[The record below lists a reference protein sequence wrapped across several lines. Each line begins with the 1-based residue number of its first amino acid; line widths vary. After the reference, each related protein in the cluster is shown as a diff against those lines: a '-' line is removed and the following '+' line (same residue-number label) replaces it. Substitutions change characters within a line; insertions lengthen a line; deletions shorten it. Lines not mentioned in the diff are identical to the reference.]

1 MAAPGGMTQMGL
13 GIVVNARDM
22 ASGPFRMMNRNFNT
36 LVGGVGRG
44 AAVMTGAF
52 AVIAAGAASL
62 AAGLEILRGAFN
74 LAEVAGQFEQ
84 TMVSVGAI
92 SRASAQEL
100 GQLTEAAVQA
110 GIATQFSPQQAAE
123 GLQSLAAAGQN
134 AQNSIATLNPVL
146 DLAAG
151 SLGQLGVAQAAE
163 AVVGTLNAYG
173 MSADRATSVT
183 DRLLRTT
190 QMSNFQARDFQV
202 GLSRAA
208 AAGAQYG
215 TELNDVLVTLGL
227 MRNANIEASVA
238 STSFREA
245 TRRVMSDQQSLQSLQ
260 RLGVRSYDEETGAA
274 RSALDV
280 MQDVAAATR
289 EMTDEQRNATVTR
302 IFGVRGVLAFNSVA
316 QAQTEVMR
324 DGARMTLRG
333 ADAINELRGNLQN
346 AEGTAES
353 FREQILNT
361 FAGQMT
367 LLQGTVETLQTVI
380 GQTFAQIFRP
390 MVLIVTNTLNAFI
403 RVWTSIPQG
412 ARTIIGAIVLLG
424 GVMFIFSGVIG
435 VVVGTVV
442 LLILVLG
449 KLLLIMLAVAAA
461 VAIMMAPVIVAMGVL
476 AGAAL
481 LVYRAWQ
488 DNLGGLR
495 DWLEGWTN
503 RVSLAWRA
511 LVALFSEG
519 GLSGELR
526 DEFNRAENSGIRDFV
541 GQIYDFGHRIQEFWN
556 GLSTT
561 FRAAWKDMGP
571 MWAEFRVA
579 LQQLFVEVGNLF
591 GEGPGSLVTG
601 VNNLDPN
608 SVRGMGASFGQ
619 QLAQGL
625 RLAVRALTAFIQAAS
640 LVVRLI
646 RMAMPFFRAIHR
658 TNMAIA
664 GAFMAV
670 VNAVRAAGSAIAAMW
685 NAIPAP
691 LRRIWMAGMTL
702 GGSEIVRGVQGQLAP
717 IAQDMA
723 RERGGHAQQAEV
735 VARQA
740 RELRKREQNRREEAA
755 NERPAVTQE
764 RQREVRRSLEN
775 SEGAARREARRVQM
789 NQQLNI
795 SGERVADIVTVIQ
808 ERRGAL
814 TGEVRSSSGGTATPP
829 SR

>member
-1 MAAPGGMTQMGL
+1 MAAAGGMTQMGL

-22 ASGPFRMMNRNFNT
+22 ASGPFRMMSRNFNG

-62 AAGLEILRGAFN
+62 AAGLGILREAFN
-74 LAEVAGQFEQ
+74 LAEIAGQFEQ

-100 GQLTEAAVQA
+100 QQLEAAAVQA

-173 MSADRATSVT
+173 MSADEAASVT

-227 MRNANIEASVA
+227 MRNANIEASVS
-238 STSFREA
+238 STAFREA
-245 TRRVMSDQQSLQSLQ
+245 TRRVMSDQQSLQALQ
-260 RLGVRSYDEETGAA
+260 RLGVRSYDEQTGAS

-280 MQDVAAATR
+280 MQDVAARTR
-289 EMTDEQRNATVTR
+289 EMTDEERNATVTR

-324 DGARMTLRG
+324 DGVRMTLRG
-333 ADAINELRGNLQN
+333 ADAINHLRGNLQN
-346 AEGTAES
+346 AEGTAEN
-353 FREQILNT
+353 FREQILST

-380 GQTFAQIFRP
+380 GQVFAQIFRP
-390 MVLIVTNTLNAFI
+390 MVLVLTNTLNAFI
-403 RVWTSIPQG
+403 RVWTAIPEG
-412 ARTIIGAIVLLG
+412 ARLIIAGIVLVG
-424 GVMFIFSGVIG
+424 AAMFIFSGVIG
-435 VVVGTVV
+435 IVVGTVV

-461 VAIMMAPVIVAMGVL
+461 IAIMMLPVIAAMGVL
-476 AGAAL
+476 AAAAL

-488 DNLGGLR
+488 ENLGGLR

-503 RVSLAWRA
+503 RISLVWRS

-519 GLSGELR
+519 ALSGELR
-526 DEFNRAENSGIRDFV
+526 EEFMRAENAGIRDFV
-541 GQIYDFGHRIQEFWN
+541 GQIVDFGHRVQEFWN
-556 GLSTT
+556 GLTT
-561 FRAAWKDMGP
+561 GFRSVWKSMGP
-571 MWAEFRVA
+571 LWAEFRTA

-591 GEGPGSLVTG
+591 GEGPGSIVTG
-601 VNNLDPN
+601 VNALDPSNVN
-608 SVRGMGASFGQ
+608 SMGQSFGT

-625 RLAVRALTAFIQAAS
+625 RLAVRALTAFIQAVS
-640 LVVRLI
+640 LVVRLVQ
-646 RMAMPFFRAIHR
+646 MAMPFFRAVHR

-664 GAFMAV
+664 SAFMAV
-670 VNAVRAAGSAIAAMW
+670 VNAVRAAGAAIAAMW
-685 NAIPAP
+685 NRIPAP

-717 IAQDMA
+717 VAAQMA
-723 RERGGHAQQAEV
+723 QERTGHAQQAELV
-735 VARQA
+735 AAQARQA
-740 RELRKREQNRREEAA
+740 RKREQSRREEAA
-755 NERPAVTQE
+755 TDRPAAAQE
-764 RQREVRRSLEN
+764 RSRAEIRQELEN
-775 SEGAARREARRVQM
+775 SRGAAAREAGRQQRLQM
-789 NQQLNI
+789 NQQLNM
-795 SGERVADIVTVIQ
+795 SGERVAEIVTDIQ
-808 ERRGAL
+808 ERNGAL
-814 TGEVRSSSGGTATPP
+814 EGNVTSHSG
-829 SR
+829 